1 MHELLRSLK
10 PPDSPCFYD
19 YDHLPPMTVLDLGC
33 GQGWW
38 MLEAAHAWRGHG
50 TQVIGFDLVDTTSE
64 MCAQAVRLGLSDN
77 MRVIVGNL

>member
-1 MHELLRSLK
+1 
-10 PPDSPCFYD
+10 
-19 YDHLPPMTVLDLGC
+19 MTVLDLGC

-38 MLEAAHAWRGHG
+38 MLEAAHAWRHG

-64 MCAQAVRLGLSDN
+64 MCAQAVRLVLSDN